1 MTIGDKLRTLRD
13 VELALVFKRCFKAA
27 YHLSQ
32 KHPNMSER
40 ELEITACKVEFY
52 TLKTLKEDANS
63 RDFSFL
69 EYVKEGA

>member
-1 MTIGDKLRTLRD
+1 
-13 VELALVFKRCFKAA
+13 
-27 YHLSQ
+27 
-32 KHPNMSER
+32 MSER